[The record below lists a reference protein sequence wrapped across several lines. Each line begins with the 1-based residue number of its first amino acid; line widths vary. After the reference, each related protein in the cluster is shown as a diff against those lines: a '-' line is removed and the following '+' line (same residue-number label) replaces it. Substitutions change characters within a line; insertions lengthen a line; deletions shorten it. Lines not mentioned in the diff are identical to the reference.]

1 MLSFLSLRS
10 RARQN
15 HDQTTDE
22 RRCTV
27 SVTRERV
34 TALTVIVAVCRL
46 SSTTAVLA
54 HSRLGTLA
62 RTPGLLAAY
71 LPGTGATCRL
81 PRCCLLYVG
90 CRFCA
95 GPHSHRSTAPHRGY
109 LYIPHSALYSYSLLR
124 IAANGLAAPCASRP
138 CWLVLYPLRIM
149 RCMQD
154 TVGMHRRLTTS

>member
-1 MLSFLSLRS
+1 MISSVSTVVYYSCTRALATRHTGTYPRIASCIPTGYWRDVPAAEVLSALCGLQILRTS
-10 RARQN
+10 
-15 HDQTTDE
+15 
-22 RRCTV
+22 
-27 SVTRERV
+27 
-34 TALTVIVAVCRL
+34 
-46 SSTTAVLA
+46 
-54 HSRLGTLA
+54 
-62 RTPGLLAAY
+62 
-71 LPGTGATCRL
+71 
-81 PRCCLLYVG
+81 
-90 CRFCA
+90 A